1 MECWAVNEV
10 LQDYIDGKLISTDA
24 KSVFDHHKKCPSC
37 AEQYTD
43 ALAVIEILRG
53 VRVPPSSPGFST
65 RVIAHATGS
74 TNTVPVRSLPYVASG
89 IAASLIAFFVLV
101 SSFFNPVF
109 EDQSMPIVLMGG
121 GFQTIKVAIDSGQS
135 IDSVELSIDISDNL
149 AIAGYENQK
158 SINWNSKL
166 SQGVNVIALPVSA
179 IALGDGIIT
188 TRVRLNGEEKVFII
202 KTRYQSRGK
211 VKRDYQTI
219 AHT

>member
-1 MECWAVNEV
+1 MECWTVNKL

-24 KSVFDHHKKCPSC
+24 RSVFDHHKKCPSC

-65 RVIAHATGS
+65 RVIEHATRSENPG
-74 TNTVPVRSLPYVASG
+74 PVRLLPYVASG
-89 IAASLIAFFVLV
+89 IAASLIAFFLLV
-101 SSFFNPVF
+101 SSFFNPVV

-121 GFQTIKVAIDSGQS
+121 GLQTIKVAIDSGQS

-188 TRVRLNGEEKVFII
+188 TLVLLNGDEKVFLI
-202 KTRYQSRGK
+202 KK
-211 VKRDYQTI
+211 NDLL
-219 AHT
+219 

>member
-1 MECWAVNEV
+1 MECWTVNEL
-10 LQDYIDGKLISTDA
+10 LQDYIDEKLVSADA
-24 KSVFDHHKKCPSC
+24 GSVFDHHKKCAAC

-43 ALAVIEILRG
+43 ALAVIEILRA

-65 RVIAHATGS
+65 RVIEQATRS
-74 TNTVPVRSLPYVASG
+74 ENTARVKLLPYVAGG
-89 IAASLIAFFVLV
+89 IAAGLIAFFLLV
-101 SSFFNPVF
+101 SSFFSPVI
-109 EDQSMPIVLMGG
+109 EDQSMPVVLMGG

-149 AIAGYENQK
+149 ALAGYGNQK
-158 SINWNSKL
+158 SISWNSKL

-179 IALGDGIIT
+179 LALGDGIIT
-188 TRVRLNGEEKVFII
+188 TRVRLDGKEKVFII
-202 KTRYQSRGK
+202 KTRYQSPGN

>member
-1 MECWAVNEV
+1 MECWTVNKL

-24 KSVFDHHKKCPSC
+24 RSVFDHHKKCPSC

-65 RVIAHATGS
+65 RVIAHATRS
-74 TNTVPVRSLPYVASG
+74 TNTVPVRLLSYVASG
-89 IAASLIAFFVLV
+89 IAASLIAFFMV
-101 SSFFNPVF
+101 SSFFNPVV

-121 GFQTIKVAIDSGQS
+121 GFETMKVAIDSGQS

-158 SINWNSKL
+158 SISWNSKL

-188 TRVRLNGEEKVFII
+188 TRVRLNGKEKVFII
-202 KTRYQSRGK
+202 KTRYQPRGK
-211 VKRDYQTI
+211 LRRDYQTI
-219 AHT
+219 VDT

>member
-1 MECWAVNEV
+1 MECWTVNKL

-24 KSVFDHHKKCPSC
+24 RSVFDHHKKCPSC

-65 RVIAHATGS
+65 RVIAHATRS
-74 TNTVPVRSLPYVASG
+74 TNTVPVRLLSYVASG
-89 IAASLIAFFVLV
+89 IAASLIAFFMV
-101 SSFFNPVF
+101 SSFFNPVV

-158 SINWNSKL
+158 SISWNSKL

-202 KTRYQSRGK
+202 KTRYQPRGK
-211 VKRDYQTI
+211 LRRDYQTI
-219 AHT
+219 VDT

>member
-1 MECWAVNEV
+1 MDCWTVNNL

-24 KSVFDHHKKCPSC
+24 RSVSDHHKKCPSC

-65 RVIAHATGS
+65 RVIEHATRS
-74 TNTVPVRSLPYVASG
+74 TNTAPVRILPYVASG
-89 IAASLIAFFVLV
+89 IAASLIAFFILV
-101 SSFFNPVF
+101 SSFFNPVV
-109 EDQSMPIVLMGG
+109 EDQSMPIVLMHGG
-121 GFQTIKVAIDSGQS
+121 LQTIKVAIDSGQS
-135 IDSVELSIDISDNL
+135 LDSVELSIDISDNL

-158 SINWNSKL
+158 SISWNSKL

-188 TRVRLNGEEKVFII
+188 TRVQLNGKEKVFII
-202 KTRYQSRGK
+202 KTRYQSPGK
-211 VKRDYQTI
+211 VRHDDETI
-219 AHT
+219 VRT

>member
-1 MECWAVNEV
+1 MECWTVNKL
-10 LQDYIDGKLISTDA
+10 LQDSIDGKLISTDA

-65 RVIAHATGS
+65 RVIAHATRS
-74 TNTVPVRSLPYVASG
+74 TNTVPVRLLSYVASG
-89 IAASLIAFFVLV
+89 IAASLIAFFMV
-101 SSFFNPVF
+101 SSFFNPVV

-158 SINWNSKL
+158 SISWNSKL

-202 KTRYQSRGK
+202 KTRYQPRGK
-211 VKRDYQTI
+211 LRRDYQTI
-219 AHT
+219 VDT

>member
-1 MECWAVNEV
+1 MECWTVNKL

-24 KSVFDHHKKCPSC
+24 RSVFDHHKNCPSC

-53 VRVPPSSPGFST
+53 VRVPPSSSGFST
-65 RVIAHATGS
+65 RVIEHATRS
-74 TNTVPVRSLPYVASG
+74 ANTVPVKSLSYVASG

-101 SSFFNPVF
+101 SSFFNPVV
-109 EDQSMPIVLMGG
+109 EDQSMAVVLMSGE
-121 GFQTIKVAIDSGQS
+121 FQTIKVAIDSGQS

-158 SINWNSKL
+158 SISWNSKL

-188 TRVRLNGEEKVFII
+188 TRVRLNGKEKVFII
-202 KTRYQSRGK
+202 KTRYQSPGK
-211 VKRDYQTI
+211 VRHDYQTI
-219 AHT
+219 VDT